1 MDCCLHI
8 KVLQWL
14 LSSALVKMIENNM
27 KGRNRKVVNK
37 SEHELLSYKKYK
49 VLSFKVAQWLVSS
62 LPVRSAG
69 STETTGYWK
78 SPPPLCRFE
87 QF

>member
-78 SPPPLCRFE
+78 SPPPSLPV
-87 QF
+87 

>member
-1 MDCCLHI
+1 
-8 KVLQWL
+8 
-14 LSSALVKMIENNM
+14 M
-27 KGRNRKVVNK
+27 KGRNRNVVKK

-49 VLSFKVAQWLVSS
+49 VLSLKVAQWLVGS

-78 SPPPLCRFE
+78 SPPLSAGLNNSSKCFPFQSSYLYAIDDID
-87 QF
+87 

>member
-37 SEHELLSYKKYK
+37 SEHELK
-49 VLSFKVAQWLVSS
+49 VTRNI
-62 LPVRSAG
+62 RSCLAKFQSG
-69 STETTGYWK
+69 AMVG
-78 SPPPLCRFE
+78 
-87 QF
+87 

>member
-49 VLSFKVAQWLVSS
+49 DLSRKFQSGAMVGWL
-62 LPVRSAG
+62 
-69 STETTGYWK
+69 
-78 SPPPLCRFE
+78 PPGQERWID
-87 QF
+87 